1 MEIKK
6 TPVNQIT
13 GKYWNYEKG
22 VYLRCKDVALGKLT
36 HLLAQQYLHEGYAEI
51 AWKILLQI

>member
-1 MEIKK
+1 MPVIK
-6 TPVNQIT
+6 NT
-13 GKYWNYEKG
+13 GKYWNCERG

-36 HLLAQQYLHEGYAEI
+36 HLLAQQYPHDGYVEI